1 MIDENVNTFR
11 LAERE
16 LMKDYGYSGTIG
28 RIKVRLR
35 FLRSWILHQ
44 LAYSSPHPGLAI
56 RLQRA
61 RGVKIGKNC
70 HFTPYVLIDL
80 LFPHLLEIGN
90 NVGISFH
97 TMIFTHSNNSTNL
110 FFKKDYP
117 RIISPVIIKSGVWIN
132 PGCIITPGVTIG
144 ENSIIAPGSIVTSD
158 IPPYSVAM
166 GNPARVI
173 KNLKE

>member
-35 FLRSWILHQ
+35 FLRSWILHYF
-44 LAYSSPHPGLAI
+44 AYSSPHPGFAI

-70 HFTPYVLIDL
+70 HLTPYVLIDL
-80 LFPHLLEIGN
+80 LFPHLLEIEN
-90 NVGISFH
+90 NVAIGFH

-110 FFKKDYP
+110 FFKKNYP
-117 RIISPVIIKSGVWIN
+117 RTIAPVTIKTGVWIN
-132 PGCIITPGVTIG
+132 PGCIICAGVTIG
-144 ENSIIAPGSIVTSD
+144 ENSIIAPGTIVTND
-158 IPPYSVAM
+158 IPPYSLVM
-166 GNPARVI
+166 GNPGRVI
-173 KNLKE
+173 KKLNE